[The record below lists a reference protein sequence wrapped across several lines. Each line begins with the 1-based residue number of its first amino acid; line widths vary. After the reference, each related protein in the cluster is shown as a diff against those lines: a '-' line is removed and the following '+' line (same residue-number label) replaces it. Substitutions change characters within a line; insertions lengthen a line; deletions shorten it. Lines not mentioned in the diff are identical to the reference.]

1 MKMTDYAE
9 EQSNELEALEA
20 IYPDSFT
27 GVDLRG
33 FLTLYLTFKVFWLL
47 LCLAI
52 RLCAYNY

>member
-1 MKMTDYAE
+1 MTDYAE